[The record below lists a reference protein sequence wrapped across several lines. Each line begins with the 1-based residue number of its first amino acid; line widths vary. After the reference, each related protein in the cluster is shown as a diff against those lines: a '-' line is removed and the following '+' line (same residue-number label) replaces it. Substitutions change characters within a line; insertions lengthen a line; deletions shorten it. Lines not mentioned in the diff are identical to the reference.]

1 MLVSGA
7 QGSGIVGC
15 GFGGLGFLGLDL
27 NSFARREALNP
38 KRTSL
43 SGALKEDMP
52 GAWCSTQKHTKKKRT
67 VIMMKRLHPSEQR
80 IVVCMIVAFAR
91 IWLDP

>member
-1 MLVSGA
+1 M
-7 QGSGIVGC
+7 
-15 GFGGLGFLGLDL
+15 GLGL

-43 SGALKEDMP
+43 SGALKGGYAWGH
-52 GAWCSTQKHTKKKRT
+52 GAVHKNTPERRI
-67 VIMMKRLHPSEQR
+67 VIMIKRLHPSEQR

-91 IWLDP
+91 ISLDP